1 MLSSLEILGEV
12 IRLSRRR
19 RKLTQGDL
27 ARRAGVGTAFLYE
40 LESGK
45 PTVRMDK
52 VLAVL
57 EALDLCFTVEESG
70 GDKTI
75 RTRLTPWD

>member
-1 MLSSLEILGEV
+1 MRTPCEVLGELV
-12 IRLSRRR
+12 RVSRRR
-19 RKLTQGDL
+19 RKLTQGEL
-27 ARRAGVGTAFLYE
+27 AKLAGVGTAFLYQ
-40 LESGK
+40 LETGK

-57 EALDLCFTVEESG
+57 EALDLCFSVEKAD
-70 GDKTI
+70 GDRPI

>member
-1 MLSSLEILGEV
+1 MRTSCEILGEIV
-12 IRLSRRR
+12 RVTRRR
-19 RKLTQGDL
+19 NKLTQGEL
-27 ARRAGVGTAFLYE
+27 AKRAGVGTAFLYE

-57 EALDLCFTVEESG
+57 EALELCFTVEKSG
-70 GDKTI
+70 GDKPI